1 MPWRQVHTCHQMVRC
16 RRGLCLRGRL
26 GYHLESR
33 KDGPKEIISL
43 VEELGL
49 HAAVAT
55 HLGTRASHRGGR
67 MVSGQQGWDGE
78 DLAEEAKHERKCHH
92 ARVAKEGCPQGVR
105 VKKRKM
111 GGAYRPKSEWGPF
124 TCTNW
129 SSLRGG
135 EGRR

>member
-1 MPWRQVHTCHQMVRC
+1 M
-16 RRGLCLRGRL
+16 
-26 GYHLESR
+26 
-33 KDGPKEIISL
+33 
-43 VEELGL
+43 EELGL

-135 EGRR
+135 GPKEGGVGGGPGMVFQTRARSAKRCVSRL